1 MRITENRILALVLC
15 VVCALISI
23 FGIGGMKLKGKYN
36 DVTEYFVEGEDE
48 RHNMEAYLDR
58 CSEYADDLA
67 NAAKKYL
74 IYDEEIDAVLEFS
87 DELNADKGPSGDRYY
102 NFHALT
108 NAVEELYTQLEIAG
122 SYEEPDVM
130 LAYGDYQSACDLI
143 KRDGYFEMA
152 ASYNDMVSGFPAGMI
167 ASMWGVGWADDFGR

>member
-1 MRITENRILALVLC
+1 MRITENRVLALILC
-15 VVCALISI
+15 VVCALVSI
-23 FGIGGMKLKGKYN
+23 FGFGGFKLKSKY
-36 DVTEYFVEGEDE
+36 DAVTDYFIEGEDE

-58 CSEYADDLA
+58 CAEYADDLA

-74 IYDEEIDAVLEFS
+74 VYDEEIDAVLEFS
-87 DELNADKGPSGDRYY
+87 DELNVDEGPGGDRYY
-102 NFHALT
+102 NFYSLT

-143 KRDGYFEMA
+143 KRDGYYDMA
-152 ASYNDMVSGFPAGMI
+152 DAYNRTASEFPAGMI
-167 ASMWGVGWADDFGR
+167 ASLWGVEGADEFGR

>member
-1 MRITENRILALVLC
+1 MRITENRVLALILC
-15 VVCALISI
+15 AVCALVSI
-23 FGIGGMKLKGKYN
+23 FGIGGFKLKAKY
-36 DVTEYFVEGEDE
+36 DEVTDYFLEGEDE

-58 CSEYADDLA
+58 CAEYADDLA

-87 DELNADKGPSGDRYY
+87 DELNVDEGPGGDRYY
-102 NFHALT
+102 NFYSLT

-143 KRDGYFEMA
+143 KRDGYYELA
-152 ASYNDMVSGFPAGMI
+152 DAYNRTASGFPAGMI
-167 ASMWGVGWADDFGR
+167 ASMWGVAGADEFGR